1 MRHWI
6 SMLFLSLVLSGCT
19 TTTSGLVARSDVEK
33 LKVDNAALARDLSVT
48 QLNKSILAGRLQG
61 RAELIS
67 KASGDLYLQY
77 RFVFFDETGRE
88 MESANRGW
96 RAINLAGGERRQ
108 VSAVALSPG
117 AVEFELSVRRVVD
130 E

>member
-6 SMLFLSLVLSGCT
+6 PTLLLALLLGGCST
-19 TTTSGLVARSDVEK
+19 NTSGLVVRSDADK
-33 LKVDNAALARDLSVT
+33 IKVDNASLAREVTVT
-48 QLNKSILAGRLQG
+48 QLHKSLMGGRLQG
-61 RAELIS
+61 RADLVS

-77 RFVFFDETGRE
+77 RFVFFDESGAE

-117 AVEFELSVRRVVD
+117 ALEFELSVRRVVG